1 MDDETTR
8 IPGTGGEEETSV
20 LDEWRTTRVEQ
31 VEEDEPRNGTH
42 PLQTGY
48 LVAGL
53 LAIGAALLWLLMDQ
67 GVVEVGD
74 GGVAW
79 SVVLIAAGAI
89 GLVASLSR
97 AARRN

>member
-8 IPGTGGEEETSV
+8 IEGTGDDERTSV
-20 LDEWRTTRVEQ
+20 LDDWRTTQ
-31 VEEDEPRNGTH
+31 VEDDEPRGGTH

-89 GLVASLSR
+89 GLDASLGR

>member
-1 MDDETTR
+1 MDDETTGTSSTSR
-8 IPGTGGEEETSV
+8 IDEETSV
-20 LDEWRTTRVEQ
+20 LGDWRSTQ
-31 VEEDEPRNGTH
+31 VEEDEPRTGMH

-79 SVVLIAAGAI
+79 SVVLITAGAI

-97 AARRN
+97 AARRS